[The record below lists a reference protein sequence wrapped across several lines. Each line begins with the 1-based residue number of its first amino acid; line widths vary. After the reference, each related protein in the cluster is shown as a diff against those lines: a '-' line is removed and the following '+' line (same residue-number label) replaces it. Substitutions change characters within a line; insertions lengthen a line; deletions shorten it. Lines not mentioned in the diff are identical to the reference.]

1 MANTRAQRQIAVAE
15 RYAQVTAWYADGHTF
30 VEIGRMLG
38 GLSPQRAHQLYQRAL
53 ATLPAPGINQHR
65 ATQQE
70 LIRTGIRELL
80 TIARRPNGSD
90 RTKVEAWSGIGKLME
105 REAKLLGLD
114 APMRKEITVLT
125 EDAVDNAMRKLAEE
139 HNALAAEAQAAG
151 MDTSGWLDNV

>member
-1 MANTRAQRQIAVAE
+1 MTTIRAQRQIAVAE
-15 RYAQVTAWYADGHTF
+15 RYAQVTAWYAEGLTF
-30 VEIGRMLG
+30 DQIGRELG
-38 GLSPQRAHQLYQRAL
+38 VTRQRAHQLYTRAL
-53 ATLPAPGINQHR
+53 QTLPAVGINQYR

-70 LIRTGIRELL
+70 LIRTGIREQLI
-80 TIARRPNGSD
+80 IARTPSVSP
-90 RTKVEAWSGIGKLME
+90 RTKIEAWAGIGKLME

-151 MDTSGWLDNV
+151 MDTTGWLDTAT

>member
-1 MANTRAQRQIAVAE
+1 MANARAQRQIAVAE
-15 RYAQVTAWYADGHTF
+15 RYAQVTAWYAEGNTF
-30 VEIGRMLG
+30 PEIGKMLG
-38 GLSPQRAHQLYQRAL
+38 VTPQRAHQLYHRAL
-53 ATLPAPGINQHR
+53 QQLPAPGVNQHR
-65 ATQQE
+65 ASQQE
-70 LIRTGIRELL
+70 LIRTGMRELL
-80 TIARRPNGSD
+80 IIARRPNGSD

-151 MDTSGWLDNV
+151 MDTAGWLDAA